1 MEWVF
6 PISPVAASRPRVAR
20 HGAYFAGPYKKFR
33 EECQDLVPM
42 VLGPDFSPFERG
54 LWIDVEL
61 YPTRPKTTK
70 LHTPR
75 PDIDNYLKSIFDIL
89 NGHLWVD
96 DRIIESIYAT
106 KQWAP
111 KDTPGYFVVG
121 VNYADEYHVSPVTR
135 RTDKSTRPSS
145 H

>member
-33 EECQDLVPM
+33 EECRDLVPM
-42 VLGPDFSPFERG
+42 VLGPDFQPYRQG
-54 LWIDVEL
+54 LHVDVEL

-70 LHTPR
+70 LDIPR
-75 PDIDNYLKSIFDIL
+75 PDIDNYLKAVFDAL
-89 NGHLWVD
+89 NGHLWDD
-96 DRIIESIYAT
+96 DRLIEAVYAV

-111 KDTPGYFVVG
+111 EGTPGYFVVG
-121 VNYADEYHVSPVTR
+121 ANYANEYDLS
-135 RTDKSTRPSS
+135 
-145 H
+145 